1 MPTLHPYYAAIA
13 LTALGLFALFS
24 LVFVVV
30 GARRGVGAGIGA
42 TAVACAAATA
52 LVFYVVLPAYPD
64 PPAGAGEGATADEGA
79 GEGTG
84 DEDTVVAGQS
94 ATPTRPLPY
103 GEKSRVA
110 D

>member
-13 LTALGLFALFS
+13 LTAIGLFVLFAL
-24 LVFVVV
+24 VFFAV

-52 LVFYVVLPAYPD
+52 VMFYVVLPAYPD
-64 PPAGAGEGATADEGA
+64 PPAGADEGA
-79 GEGTG
+79 GDIEGA
-84 DEDTVVAGQS
+84 DDTVVAGQS
-94 ATPTRPLPY
+94 APSTRPLPY
-103 GEKSRVA
+103 GEKSQVA

>member
-1 MPTLHPYYAAIA
+1 MPALHPHYAAIA
-13 LTALGLFALFS
+13 LTAIVLFALFA
-24 LVFVVV
+24 LVFFAV

-42 TAVACAAATA
+42 TALTCAVSTA
-52 LVFYVVLPAYPD
+52 VMFYVVLPAYPD
-64 PPAGAGEGATADEGA
+64 PPAGADEGAGA

-94 ATPTRPLPY
+94 APSTRPLPY
-103 GEKSRVA
+103 GEKSQVA

>member
-13 LTALGLFALFS
+13 LTAIGLFVLFA

-52 LVFYVVLPAYPD
+52 VMFYVVLPAYPD
-64 PPAGAGEGATADEGA
+64 PPAGAGEGAGDIEGA
-79 GEGTG
+79 
-84 DEDTVVAGQS
+84 DDTVVAGQS
-94 ATPTRPLPY
+94 APSTRPLPY
-103 GEKSRVA
+103 GEKSQVA